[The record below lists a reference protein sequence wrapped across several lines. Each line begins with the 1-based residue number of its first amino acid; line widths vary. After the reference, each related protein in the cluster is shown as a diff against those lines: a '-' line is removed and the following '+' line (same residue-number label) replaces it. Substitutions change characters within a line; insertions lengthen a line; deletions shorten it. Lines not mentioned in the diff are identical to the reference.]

1 MSGLGVLRGRRDR
14 PQRPS
19 PGSQHRE
26 LRRAHLPHAQVTRTP
41 TSRQR
46 AGTRR
51 LGSGD
56 AVLIPILV
64 ALPSANFSGM
74 GSTRS
79 CHRRDASRPDV
90 GRDQVARLMAMSGIW
105 GRRASPRGDDERD
118 AVVPTSP
125 PTLFTGS
132 FGRNVR
138 TRSRSRTSPT
148 SAPPKGWPTSLS
160 STPRGARSSAER
172 SPLR

>member
-1 MSGLGVLRGRRDR
+1 MSSLGFPCSRVDR

-19 PGSQHRE
+19 PALEVHQE
-26 LRRAHLPHAQVTRTP
+26 LRRAHLPHALVTRTP
-41 TSRQR
+41 PTRQR

-56 AVLIPILV
+56 AVLIPPRSLLIGPARRRISQVWDPRAHVV
-64 ALPSANFSGM
+64 AAKKAG
-74 GSTRS
+74 
-79 CHRRDASRPDV
+79 HDV
-90 GRDQVARLMAMSGIW
+90 GRDQVARLMAVSGMW

-118 AVVPTSP
+118 AVVSTSP

-138 TRSRSRTSPT
+138 TRGESRTGPP

-160 STPRGARSSAER
+160 STPRAA
-172 SPLR
+172 